1 MDKGILGS
9 VPNLLKLLSEL
20 AIFIPP
26 EIDALKSGFVVLFR
40 CERSCMM
47 FIPVGCPTCQ
57 RTDVVQYGQTPHGT
71 QRLHCRN
78 RACQRPTFLVEY
90 PNTGFLQEVKNQIV
104 DMARNGSGIRDTA
117 RVLNVSPTTVIA
129 TLKTRT
135 RAARWE

>member
-1 MDKGILGS
+1 
-9 VPNLLKLLSEL
+9 
-20 AIFIPP
+20 
-26 EIDALKSGFVVLFR
+26 
-40 CERSCMM
+40 
-47 FIPVGCPTCQ
+47 
-57 RTDVVQYGQTPHGT
+57 
-71 QRLHCRN
+71 
-78 RACQRPTFLVEY
+78 VEY